1 MRGYFMQVKIY
12 TLSYCPFCKKAKT
25 ILRDKNVSFDEIDVT
40 DNENNFSNLL
50 AKKYNIKGEVT
61 FPQIII
67 NGNRIGGCSDLER
80 LIETKKFDELLK
92 EE

>member
-12 TLSYCPFCKKAKT
+12 TLRYCPFCKKAKN
-25 ILRDKNVSFDEIDVT
+25 ILRDKNVTFEEIDVT
-40 DNENNFSNLL
+40 DNEENFSNLL
-50 AKKYNIKGEVT
+50 AEKYDIKREVT

-67 NGNRIGGCSDLER
+67 NGKRIGGCSDLEK
-80 LIETKKFDELLK
+80 LVETDELYNLLK

>member
-1 MRGYFMQVKIY
+1 MQVKIY
-12 TLSYCPFCKKAKT
+12 TLRYCPFCKKAKT
-25 ILRDKNVSFDEIDVT
+25 ILRDRNVNFEEIDVT

-50 AKKYNIKGEVT
+50 AEKYAIEGEVT

-67 NGNRIGGCSDLER
+67 NGKRTGGCSDLEK
-80 LIETKKFDELLK
+80 LIETNKFEEQLK

>member
-12 TLSYCPFCKKAKT
+12 TLRYCPFCKKAKT
-25 ILRDKNVSFDEIDVT
+25 ILRDRNVNFEEIDVT

-50 AKKYNIKGEVT
+50 AEKYAIEGEVT

-67 NGNRIGGCSDLER
+67 NGKRTGGCSDLEK
-80 LIETKKFDELLK
+80 LIETNKFEEQLK